1 MNIQLSDH
9 FTFKRL
15 IQFVIPSIMMMIFT
29 SIYGVV
35 DGFFVSNFVGKTPF
49 AAVNLIMPV
58 PMMLG
63 SLGFMLGT
71 GGTALVSMTLEEGK
85 IELAN
90 KIFSFL
96 IYVGVI
102 TGCVLAAVG
111 IFIMEPVA
119 ILLGAEG
126 EMISMC
132 VIYAN
137 ILLLS
142 LPAFMLQNMFQS
154 FLIASEKPNLG
165 LFITLIAG
173 VTNMILDALFMAVFD
188 WGIVGA
194 ATATA
199 ISQCIGV
206 IIPLIYFIR
215 KNNSP
220 LQLTKTK
227 FDGSVLFKACTN
239 GSSELVSNISMSFV
253 SMLYN
258 LQLMRFAGENGVAA
272 YGVIMYVN
280 FIFISIFL
288 GYSVGTAP
296 IIGYNHGSGNHAEL
310 KNIFKKS
317 ITFIA
322 SAGIVLTLTAL
333 ILSSPLSKIFVG
345 YDAALYKM
353 TIHAFKIY
361 ALSFL
366 FCGFGIF
373 ASSLFTALNNG
384 AISAAISFL
393 RTIIF
398 QTAAILIMPEI
409 WDLNGIWYSV
419 ATAEILATIVSIIC
433 IVKYKKKYH
442 Y

>member
-71 GGTALVSMTLEEGK
+71 GGTALVSMTLGEEK

-199 ISQCIGV
+199 ISQCIGG

>member
-71 GGTALVSMTLEEGK
+71 GGTALVSMTLGEGK

-142 LPAFMLQNMFQS
+142 LPTFMLQNMFQS

-199 ISQCIGV
+199 ISQCIGG

-366 FCGFGIF
+366 FCGFAIF

>member
-199 ISQCIGV
+199 ISQCIGG